1 MNVVVLTG
9 YLGKAPKVQKAK
21 EGREYVKLR
30 LAVNGEKKTV
40 WIDVVAF
47 DKLAKQV
54 ATLSK
59 GQKVTVFGQ
68 LENSKQN
75 RLVVIARKV
84 EFLRPKKEA
93 VLEVPADDDLP
104 F

>member
-1 MNVVVLTG
+1 MNIVVLTG

-30 LAVNGEKKTV
+30 LAVNGGKTV

-47 DKLAKQV
+47 DKLAEQASV
-54 ATLSK
+54 LQK
-59 GQKVTVFGQ
+59 GQKVTVLGR

-75 RLVVIARKV
+75 RLVVIAREI
-84 EFLRPKKEA
+84 EFLKPKNKA